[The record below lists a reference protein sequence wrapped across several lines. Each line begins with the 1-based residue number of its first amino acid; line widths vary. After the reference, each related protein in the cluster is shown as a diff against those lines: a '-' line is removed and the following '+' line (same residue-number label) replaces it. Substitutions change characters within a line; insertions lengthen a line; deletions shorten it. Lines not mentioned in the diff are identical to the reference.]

1 MASIH
6 RSAKGVGLLDCCRWL
21 LRETTVS
28 SPSALFPLWASPLF
42 PFSQKVSG
50 CRPAVGGCY
59 AKPPSAALQ
68 PLFPY
73 GLPLCF
79 WLQPTRSLKLARESG
94 VAYRLR
100 LFCRLPLTDA
110 PATVSRQS
118 LRLREVSLRLCFAR
132 CVSTTF
138 RHIWLHVRLV

>member
-1 MASIH
+1 MA
-6 RSAKGVGLLDCCRWL
+6 CCRWL

-42 PFSQKVSG
+42 PFSLKVSG
-50 CRPAVGGCY
+50 CRPAVGGCF

-79 WLQPTRSLKLARESG
+79 WKQPTRSLKVARESG

-100 LFCRLPLTDA
+100 LIYRHALTDA
-110 PATVSRQS
+110 PTNVSQSLLRSSRHHGFVTWDFGIVSRCS
-118 LRLREVSLRLCFAR
+118 TIPKSHSTSPCILLPLR
-132 CVSTTF
+132 
-138 RHIWLHVRLV
+138 